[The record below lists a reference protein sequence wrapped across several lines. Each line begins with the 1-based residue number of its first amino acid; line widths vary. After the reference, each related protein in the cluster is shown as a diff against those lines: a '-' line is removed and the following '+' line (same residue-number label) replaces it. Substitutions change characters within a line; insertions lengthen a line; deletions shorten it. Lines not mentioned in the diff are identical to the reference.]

1 METVIADTGP
11 LVAFLRR
18 DDADHACAAE
28 RFREL
33 TTPLVTCDAVLSEA
47 LFLLN
52 QSAGGARKLLDLVDR
67 GLVVPS
73 FDLAAELKAVS
84 QLLRRFEDV
93 PMSLADACLV
103 RMAELH
109 DDARVFTLDSD
120 FKVYRRHRRQVIPLL
135 YPG

>member
-1 METVIADTGP
+1 METVIVDTGP

-18 DDADHACAAE
+18 DDADHAWASTC
-28 RFREL
+28 FRGL
-33 TTPLVTCDAVLSEA
+33 TAPLITCDAVLSEA

-52 QSAGGARKLLDLVDR
+52 QSAGGASRLLDLVDR
-67 GLVVPS
+67 GLVVPA
-73 FDLAAELKAVS
+73 FDLAAEWKAVS

-103 RMAELH
+103 RMAELQ

-120 FKVYRRHRRQVIPLL
+120 FKVYRRHRRQIIPLL
-135 YPG
+135 YPE

>member
-11 LVAFLRR
+11 LVALLRR
-18 DDADHACAAE
+18 EDSDHAWAAE

-52 QSAGGARKLLDLVDR
+52 PSAGGARKLLDLVDR

-73 FDLAAELKAVS
+73 FDLAAELNAVS

-120 FKVYRRHRRQVIPLL
+120 FKVYRRHRRQVTPLP

>member
-18 DDADHACAAE
+18 DDADHAWAAE

-47 LFLLN
+47 LFLLS

-109 DDARVFTLDSD
+109 DDARVFALDSD